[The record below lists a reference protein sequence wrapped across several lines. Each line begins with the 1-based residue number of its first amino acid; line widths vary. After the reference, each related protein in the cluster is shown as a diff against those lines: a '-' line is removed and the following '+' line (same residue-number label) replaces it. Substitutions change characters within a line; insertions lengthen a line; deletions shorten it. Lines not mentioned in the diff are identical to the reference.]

1 MSPLK
6 EEELINILPKDG
18 PTVDEVKKYLEKYND
33 EFIVIKCGGSV
44 LVDPKLFKI
53 FIEDVAVLK
62 KLGFN
67 PIVIHGG
74 GKRINNKLGELNI
87 KSDFINGLRVTDK
100 NTINIVEDVLIEFN
114 KEIVNALKDQSCET
128 RRITSKEYNIITVKP
143 ESDKLGFVGTP
154 THIKVN
160 VLKEIIKVNEIP
172 VIAPLGLDENN
183 QTFNINAD
191 TVAGAIAK
199 ELKARRLMIISDV
212 EGVLDKEEKLIPEI
226 NSNKAKELINQGV
239 ISGGM
244 IPKINNCIDVASNGV
259 KGVVII
265 DGRKNHSLL
274 FELLSD
280 KGSGTLIREW
290 KI

>member
-6 EEELINILPKDG
+6 EEELLNILPKDG
-18 PTVDEVKKYLEKYND
+18 PTVEEVKKYLDKYSD

-44 LVDPKLFKI
+44 LINPNLFQI
-53 FIEDVAVLK
+53 FVQDVVVLN

-67 PIVIHGG
+67 PIIVHGG
-74 GKRINNKLGELNI
+74 GKRINSKLNKLNI

-100 NTINIVEDVLIEFN
+100 NTISIVEDVLIEFN
-114 KEIVNALKDQSCET
+114 KEIVNALKDQFCEA

-143 ESDKLGFVGTP
+143 ENDELGFVGTP
-154 THIKVN
+154 THIKVD
-160 VLKEIIKVNEIP
+160 VLKEIIEVNEVP
-172 VIAPLGLDENN
+172 VVAPLGLNENN

-199 ELKARRLMIISDV
+199 KLKARRLMIISDV
-212 EGVLDKEEKLIPEI
+212 EGVLDSEKKLIPEI
-226 NSNKAKELINQGV
+226 DSRKAKELIYQEV

-244 IPKINNCIDVASNGV
+244 IPKINNCLDVASNGV
-259 KGVVII
+259 RGVVII

-280 KGSGTLIREW
+280 KGSGTLIRE
-290 KI
+290 